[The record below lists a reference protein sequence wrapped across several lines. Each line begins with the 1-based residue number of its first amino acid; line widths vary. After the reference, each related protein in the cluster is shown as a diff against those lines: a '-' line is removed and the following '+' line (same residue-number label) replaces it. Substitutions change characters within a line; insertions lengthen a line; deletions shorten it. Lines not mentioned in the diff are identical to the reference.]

1 LRRSVAVETQRE
13 TQQLAG
19 SKSLASQDRIALRRE
34 LGIASEK
41 QAMRTQLDPKTE
53 LASTSQPRRFRRISR
68 AGLEHRGDVNLAPG
82 AFHQA
87 NDFVLWQLE
96 PGRFVVGRHRH
107 RVVDPDC
114 SGRGLEGCL

>member
-1 LRRSVAVETQRE
+1 
-13 TQQLAG
+13 
-19 SKSLASQDRIALRRE
+19 
-34 LGIASEK
+34 
-41 QAMRTQLDPKTE
+41 KTE

-68 AGLEHRGDVNLAPG
+68 TGLEHRGDVNLAPG

-114 SGRGLEGCL
+114 SGRRLQGWLSDVRVLAISAMRLERLSGGDPPPSPFVLVEQGGKP